1 MANIF
6 TRYFRG
12 RGVQNTKDNEN
23 MAPPPDDTLLTDG
36 PYRGQ
41 QVTEPPKPKTR
52 LAFYEREAGS
62 IKGVLEALIA
72 AFSVIWLIALAFLFC
87 LRAPFMGTVWFL
99 NRPLI
104 VILVMCLFWC
114 IGYLR
119 VKRVPVEE

>member
-12 RGVQNTKDNEN
+12 RGVQNTKDSED
-23 MAPPPDDTLLTDG
+23 MAPPPDDAAFYG
-36 PYRGQ
+36 HPFREQ
-41 QVTEPPKPKTR
+41 EVTEPPKPKTK
-52 LAFYEREAGS
+52 LAFYECGAGS

-72 AFSVIWLIALAFLFC
+72 AFSVIWLITLAFLFC
-87 LRAPFMGTVWFL
+87 FLGMVWFL

-119 VKRVPVEE
+119 VKRVPVE